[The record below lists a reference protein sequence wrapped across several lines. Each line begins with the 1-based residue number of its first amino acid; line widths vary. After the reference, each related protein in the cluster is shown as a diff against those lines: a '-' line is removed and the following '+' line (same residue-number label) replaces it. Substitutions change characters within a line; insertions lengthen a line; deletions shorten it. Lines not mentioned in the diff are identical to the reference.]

1 MTRPALPKLTLLA
14 ALLLAACTPGAS
26 AGPTTGGSA
35 APSPTAAGST
45 YTLQGKAA
53 AGPTCPVEQAPPQ
66 SQCAPRP
73 VAGAVL
79 VITNAA
85 GQEVARVT
93 TDESGAFT
101 AAVPAGSYTITP
113 QPIDGLM
120 GVAPPVSVTVDANGN
135 PGPIALEYD
144 TGIR

>member
-1 MTRPALPKLTLLA
+1 MHRFLTLGAIGFL
-14 ALLLAACTPGAS
+14 ALLIVAACNGGGGTAAPT
-26 AGPTTGGSA
+26 AGPM
-35 APSPTAAGST
+35 
-45 YTLQGKAA
+45 YTLEGEAA

-66 SQCAPRP
+66 SQCAARP

-79 VITNAA
+79 VVTNAA

-93 TDESGAFT
+93 TDSSGAFKT
-101 AAVPAGSYTITP
+101 AVPVGTYTITP
-113 QPIDGLM
+113 QPVDGLM
-120 GVAPPVSVTVDANGN
+120 GVAPPVSVTVDANGG